1 MLQKQTLILLRLPLH
16 HINPSWWAAV
26 AASSVA
32 LLSWCWP
39 PFIHQLSINRS
50 VWGSLWCCRNLCG
63 SMWGA
68 NVQVFNG
75 HNVRHGRAVHALR
88 EDNVY
93 QGVERWSG
101 FKSTS
106 ALTTINNSLA
116 PSQHNR
122 LTMPPFTINYLLLLI
137 LVVTRI
143 IDKHMPISARSWSCH
158 CQKNI
163 WNGHLETC

>member
-1 MLQKQTLILLRLPLH
+1 MLTTFH
-16 HINPSWWAAV
+16 SAAV
-26 AASSVA
+26 
-32 LLSWCWP
+32 
-39 PFIHQLSINRS
+39 HQPVCVGLC
-50 VWGSLWCCRNLCG
+50 VVLCG
-63 SMWGA
+63 SVGGSVGFSVELCVVQCGSVKGTNA
-68 NVQVFNG
+68 QVFNG

-101 FKSTS
+101 FKSAS
-106 ALTTINNSLA
+106 ALLTINNSLA

-122 LTMPPFTINYLLLLI
+122 FTMPPFTINYLLLLI

-163 WNGHLETC
+163 